1 MLTVADVLRR
11 HGPAYLDRFG
21 KSIPVEQKRVLRA
34 MMACRTGEL
43 GTVHYRCSG
52 CGRRHVI
59 GRSCGNR
66 HCPSCQSAKGAD
78 WLQRQLARLLPC
90 HYFLVTFT
98 VPEKFRQFAR
108 SHPRE
113 AYAAMFQ
120 ASSEAL
126 KTLAADPKRLGATTM
141 GFFAALHTWGRDMS
155 YHPHIHYVIPGG
167 GLDAD
172 GQWRS
177 SPPGFFLPCQPL
189 SILYRQKLH
198 AALAEAEMLAQ
209 VEPAVWNESWVVDCQ
224 AVGDGRS
231 AVKYLAPY
239 VFRVAIS
246 DRRIVACDDTHVT
259 FRYRRSGS
267 RRWRTM
273 TLEAA
278 EFIRRFLQHVLPR
291 GLQKIRHYG
300 FLSPNSRQS
309 VESLQWLVAATLD
322 LLYHLAWSVQ
332 IVTASLSAVLCAE
345 CGQGMLLIRC
355 LPARPAPAPLGQP
368 P

>member
-11 HGPAYLDRFG
+11 HGPTYLDRFDQ
-21 KSIPVEQKRVLRA
+21 SMPVEQKRVLRA
-34 MMACRTGEL
+34 IMACRTGKL
-43 GTVHYRCSG
+43 GTVHYQCSG

-66 HCPSCQSAKGAD
+66 HCPSCQSGKGAD
-78 WLQRQLARLLPC
+78 WLERQLAKLLPC
-90 HYFLVTFT
+90 HYFLLTFT

-108 SHPRE
+108 RHPRE
-113 AYAAMFQ
+113 AYAAMFR
-120 ASSEAL
+120 ASSEAI
-126 KTLAADPKRLGATTM
+126 KTLAADPKRLGATKM
-141 GFFAALHTWGRDMS
+141 GFFAALHTWGRDLS
-155 YHPHIHYVIPGG
+155 YHPHIHYVVPGG

-177 SPPGFFLPCQPL
+177 SPMGFFLPCEPL
-189 SILYRQKLH
+189 SILYRQKLR
-198 AALAEAEMLAQ
+198 AALAEAELLSQ
-209 VEPAVWNESWVVDCQ
+209 VDPEVWNQSWVVDCQ

-246 DRRIVACDDTHVT
+246 DRRIVACNDTHVT

-273 TLEAA
+273 SLEAE
-278 EFIRRFLQHVLPR
+278 EFVRRFLQHVLPR

-300 FLSPNSRQS
+300 FLSPNSRKS
-309 VESLQWLVAATLD
+309 VESLKWLVAATLD
-322 LLYHLAWSVQ
+322 LLYHLFWSIE
-332 IVTASLSAVLCAE
+332 IVTAPQPAVLCAE
-345 CGQGMLLIRC
+345 CGHGMLLICC
-355 LPARPAPAPLGQP
+355 LPPQPAPAPLGQP